1 VSVLL
6 DILSNRWGDLT
17 LQVSPGSLGVR
28 TTGPEG
34 TEVWFYFDLTDP
46 GEVDALQWLIQALQ
60 EAVRASRPQ

>member
-6 DILSNRWGDLT
+6 NILANRWGDLT

-34 TEVWFYFDLTDP
+34 SEAWFYFDLTDP
-46 GEVDALQWLIQALQ
+46 GEVEALQGLIQALQ
-60 EAVRASRPQ
+60 EAVLASRPQ